1 MEERTI
7 TDFQTVSNRLAGK
20 MFWEYHPS
28 DKNQYRTVRMHL
40 NVFAN
45 RVMPQFSNFIV
56 GTPPEGMKQLPPML
70 LGSLMRFQNSQ
81 GNTFF

>member
-7 TDFQTVSNRLAGK
+7 TDFQTVSNRLAGRI
-20 MFWEYHPS
+20 FWQSHPS

-45 RVMPQFSNFIV
+45 KVVPQFSNFIT
-56 GTPPEGMKQLPPML
+56 GIPPEEIKQLPPML